1 MNTLTDLSI
10 KGGLALHKVFE
21 RFNIP
26 YGDWGIA
33 ANIAKW
39 ANNKRPIIDTLR
51 KHPQWHEEALAV
63 VMNIT
68 ESRGDDASE
77 TLEAIDKITNY
88 LWMMKNLQAPSD
100 IVRDLRPHLLQ
111 KNITQECVDA
121 ARARATPP
129 PVMPS
134 VGMKTSRFIRKLC
147 ESYGIDADG
156 DEGFRTRFARY
167 ADSISPYDVVR
178 PFIFSVNPSDYAL
191 MSYGNSWTSCQS
203 IIPDETGGHGEYRAG
218 CFSYMND
225 GATIVS
231 YTVENLPDD
240 LSTLCL
246 MPKYC
251 RQLYYLSD
259 DGKMFIQSR
268 SYPSVSKETRRDMR
282 RVAHSI
288 LSTVYGFDNMWGPP
302 KRGGSRFAVQDDQ
315 NHYPDYSSFSDST
328 TLSYASEIKDIVGE
342 GQYHNVIRIGESPM
356 CMLCGEDHV
365 AETSTLYCN
374 HCDGHCDDCD
384 EDDDDGAHW
393 LINEYDEQTPLINI
407 PTDPLLLARWN
418 ELLGHANNQN

>member
-1 MNTLTDLSI
+1 MLDSTIDTI
-10 KGGLALHKVFE
+10 IRGGLALQKVFAC
-21 RFNIP
+21 FNIP
-26 YGDWGIA
+26 YGECGIA
-33 ANIAKW
+33 ANIEKW

-51 KHPQWHEEALAV
+51 KHPHWHEEALAV
-63 VMNIT
+63 VMNVT
-68 ESRGDDASE
+68 ESRGNDEGE
-77 TLEAIDKITNY
+77 TLDAIDKITNY
-88 LWMMKNLQAPSD
+88 LWMMKNLGEPSD
-100 IVRDLRPHLLQ
+100 IVRNLRSHLLQ

-121 ARARATPP
+121 ARAMDTPP

-156 DEGFRTRFARY
+156 DEGFRTRFAKY

-178 PFIFSVNPSDYAL
+178 PFIFSVNPADYAL

-203 IIPDETGGHGEYRAG
+203 IIPDKTGGRGEYRAG

-225 GATIVS
+225 GSTVMS

-240 LSTLCL
+240 LSKLSL

-288 LSTVYGFDNMWGPP
+288 ISTVYGFDNMWGPP
-302 KRGGSRFAVQDDQ
+302 KRDGSRFTAQDDQ

-328 TLSYASEIKDIVGE
+328 TLSYASEVKDSVKE
-342 GQYHNVIRIGESPM
+342 GQYRNIISIGETPM
-356 CMLCGEDHV
+356 CMLCGEGHV
-365 AETSTLYCN
+365 ADTGTLYCEN
-374 HCDGHCDDCD
+374 CDRGDGCYDDD
-384 EDDDDGAHW
+384 ED
-393 LINEYDEQTPLINI
+393 E
-407 PTDPLLLARWN
+407 
-418 ELLGHANNQN
+418 